1 LDRELQYHTRRNSLG
16 KHAKA
21 VKRMMGRLHCRETG
35 AWCGFAADAG
45 RPFWDICLAVL
56 CRCETAPM
64 PAIGAKPFSVKD
76 LFQHISGI

>member
-1 LDRELQYHTRRNSLG
+1 
-16 KHAKA
+16 
-21 VKRMMGRLHCRETG
+21 
-35 AWCGFAADAG
+35 
-45 RPFWDICLAVL
+45 VL